1 MNAICGV
8 LHHDAGA
15 ALAPMLTKLD
25 ALGSS
30 GDRWRDADIAL
41 GVRCR
46 AEPADAEAELRVDA
60 AAQIAVV
67 ANCRLDNRAELCDA
81 LGLRAA
87 ERRVHTNGDLLLL
100 AWRRWGEACPAQLL
114 GDYAFAVWDAKRR
127 TLFCARDPVGI
138 KPLYYALTATSFA
151 FANTVEAVLAAPSV
165 RNQLDDATVAAWL
178 TRVSFVSPTH
188 TFFKAVRK
196 LPAGHCLTATHGNP
210 PAVKLRRHWCPE
222 QTTSYTDGARRSD
235 ADYAEELRHLSRQAV
250 KARLPTSGRV
260 GTHLSGGLDSS
271 SVTVHAARELAAQG
285 RPPPLAFSWLP
296 AVAAPHRGLVPQPQE
311 LEYRLV
317 QAVCDQ
323 EHLQVFHQSPSAEDI
338 LATLRQDAA
347 LPGAHVHLNE
357 DVTQRAAAAQ
367 GATLLLSGWGGDE
380 GVSFNGRGGNAQ
392 LLLQGRWRQL
402 LANRGGNEPAL
413 KFLATILLRLAHPEL
428 ADALRLSLRRA
439 GPRRRW
445 LIDPAFAR
453 QAKPLPQPV
462 PRLVGMR
469 QTQLRLLQSGELA
482 ERMEGWAASGA
493 RRGIEYRYPLL
504 DRRLLEFA
512 LRLPPEQFRHQGHQ
526 RPLMRRAAVPLLPPE
541 VSQHIDKAD
550 PVRFTAVRDAFAAA
564 LPLAHQRLERR
575 TGSLA
580 RAHYIDM
587 PNLMDRLRQSPFRVW
602 THLPPLRVALQF
614 LDF

>member
-8 LHHDAGA
+8 LHHEDGA
-15 ALAPMLTKLD
+15 ALAPMLAKID

-30 GDRWRDADIAL
+30 GDSWRDGDVAF

-87 ERRVHTNGDLLLL
+87 ERRAHANGDLLLL
-100 AWRRWGEACPAQLL
+100 AWRRWGEACPTRLL

-127 TLFCARDPVGI
+127 ALFCARDPVGI

-151 FANTVEAVLAAPSV
+151 FASTVEAVLAAPSV
-165 RNQLDDATVAAWL
+165 GSQLDDATVAAWL

-210 PAVKLRRHWCPE
+210 PAVKLHRHWCPE
-222 QTTSYTDGARRSD
+222 QTASYAESTRRTD
-235 ADYAEELRHLSRQAV
+235 ADYAEELRYLSRQAV
-250 KARLPTSGRV
+250 KARLPTAGRV

-271 SVTVHAARELAAQG
+271 SVTVHAARELVAQG

-296 AVAAPHRGLVPQPQE
+296 AVAAPQPRE

-317 QAVCDQ
+317 QAVCDR
-323 EHLQVFHQSPSAEDI
+323 ERLQVFHQSPSAEDI

-367 GATLLLSGWGGDE
+367 GVTLLLSGWGGDE
-380 GVSFNGRGGNAQ
+380 GVSFDGRGGNAQ
-392 LLLQGRWRQL
+392 LLLRGRWRQL
-402 LANRGGNEPAL
+402 LANHGRDEPAF
-413 KFLATILLRLAHPEL
+413 KFLATVLLRLAHPEL
-428 ADALRLSLRRA
+428 LEALRSFLHSA
-439 GPRRRW
+439 GTRHRW
-445 LIDPAFAR
+445 LVDPAFATGTR
-453 QAKPLPQPV
+453 PLPQPV

-469 QTQLRLLQSGELA
+469 QTQLWLLQSGQLA
-482 ERMEGWAASGA
+482 ERVEGWAASSA
-493 RRGIEYRYPLL
+493 RRGIEYRYPLI

-512 LRLPPEQFRHQGHQ
+512 LRLPPEQFRYQGCQ
-526 RPLMRRAAVPLLPPE
+526 RPLMRRAAAPLLPRD

-550 PVRFTAVRDAFAAA
+550 PVRFTAVREAFAAA
-564 LPLAHQRLERR
+564 LPLAQQRLEQR
-575 TGSLA
+575 TEPPA

-587 PNLMDRLRQSPFRVW
+587 PHLMERLRQSPFRVW

>member
-8 LHHDAGA
+8 LHRQAGA
-15 ALAPMLTKLD
+15 ALVPMLAKLD

-30 GDRWRDADIAL
+30 GDSWRDADIAL
-41 GVRCR
+41 GVRRR

-81 LGLRAA
+81 IGLRAT
-87 ERRVHTNGDLLLL
+87 ERQAHTNADLLLL

-127 TLFCARDPVGI
+127 ALFCARDPVGI

-151 FANTVEAVLAAPSV
+151 FASTVEAVVAAPSV
-165 RNQLDDATVAAWL
+165 DSQLDDATVAAWL

-196 LPAGHCLTATHGNP
+196 LPAGHCLTATQGNP

-222 QTTSYTDGARRSD
+222 QTASYTDGARRSD

-250 KARLPTSGRV
+250 QARLPTAGRV

-271 SVTVHAARELAAQG
+271 SVTVYAARELAAQG

-296 AVAAPHRGLVPQPQE
+296 AVAAQPRE

-323 EHLQVFHQSPSAEDI
+323 ERLQVSHQSPSAEDI

-367 GATLLLSGWGGDE
+367 GVTLLLSGWGGDE

-392 LLLQGRWRQL
+392 LLLHGRWQEL

-413 KFLATILLRLAHPEL
+413 KFLATVLLRLAHPEL
-428 ADALRLSLRRA
+428 AEVLRLSLRRT

-453 QAKPLPQPV
+453 RTKPLPQPA

-482 ERMEGWAASGA
+482 ERMEGWAASGSA
-493 RRGIEYRYPLL
+493 HGIEYRYPLL

-512 LRLPPEQFRHQGHQ
+512 LRLPPELFRHQGHQ
-526 RPLMRRAAVPLLPPE
+526 RPLMRRAAAPLLPRE
-541 VSQHIDKAD
+541 VGQHIDKAD
-550 PVRFTAVRDAFAAA
+550 PVRFTAVREAFAAA

-575 TGSLA
+575 TEPPA

-587 PNLMDRLRQSPFRVW
+587 PNLMQRLRQLPFRVW